1 VIDVDFQ
8 LVTNLSLL
16 IISDRLTFISKCKK
30 VQKLLKTLEKVRRD
44 RKERRVIFSHLK
56 LTLCFSKLVLNLY
69 IIFIQLY
76 LSSIDVFIM
85 SLSNLFI
92 KNLVK

>member
-1 VIDVDFQ
+1 MNF
-8 LVTNLSLL
+8 SLL
-16 IISDRLTFISKCKK
+16 IISDKLTFINKCKR
-30 VQKLLKTLEKVRRD
+30 VQKFLRMFDKVKKN
-44 RKERRVIFSHLK
+44 RKERCVIFNHLK

-76 LSSIDVFIM
+76 LNSIDVFIT

-92 KNLVK
+92 KNLVE